1 MTPLRIAVTAD
12 PYLPVPPKLYG
23 GIERVV
29 DFLVRELCKRGH
41 QVTLIAHPASE
52 TPARLIPYGIPPH
65 RGRTVRFREMV
76 QLATRLWKIRKEFD
90 VVHSFGRLAS
100 LAPILPSSRIV
111 KIQSYQRAIPWTGV
125 RRAMRLAGPSL
136 SFTGCS
142 ASLFADLPNQGAAG
156 EWRAVY
162 NGLEVDKYRVAQAVS
177 PTAPFVFLGRL
188 ERVKGVHHAIEIS
201 RLAGRGLVI
210 AGNRVDD
217 GGEPNY
223 FDREIAPQLDGVH
236 VRYVGPVDDK
246 QKNELLGKA
255 YALLMPVEWDEPF
268 GIVMA
273 EALACGTPVLG
284 FPRGAVPEIV
294 KPGFNGFL
302 AEDAENLAEYAPHVP
317 DLDRLAIRVD
327 CGARFGHERIVDE
340 YESLYRERLASL
352 RGARD

>member
-1 MTPLRIAVTAD
+1 MTPMRIAVTVD

-23 GIERVV
+23 GIERIV

-41 QVTLIAHPASE
+41 RVTLIAHPESE

-65 RGRTVRFREMV
+65 RGRAVRFRELV
-76 QLATRLWKIRKEFD
+76 QLATRLWKIRKEID
-90 VVHSFGRLAS
+90 VVHSFGRMAS

-111 KIQSYQRAIPWTGV
+111 KIQSYQRAVPWRGV
-125 RRAMRLAGPSL
+125 RRAMRLAGKTL

-142 ASLFADLPNQGAAG
+142 ASLFDDLPNQGGAAAG
-156 EWRAVY
+156 EWRAIY
-162 NGLEVDKYRVAQAVS
+162 NGIEVDNYRPSAAVS

-188 ERVKGVHHAIEIS
+188 ERIKGVHHAIEIS

-217 GGEPNY
+217 SGEPNY
-223 FDREIAPQLDGVH
+223 FDREIGPHLDGVH

-255 YALLMPVEWDEPF
+255 YALLMPVEWEEPF

-284 FPRGAVPEIV
+284 FPRGSVPEVV

-302 AEDAENLAEYAPHVP
+302 ANDVESLAQFAPQIP
-317 DLDRLAIRVD
+317 ELDRLAIRVD
-327 CGARFGHERIVDE
+327 CVSRFGRDVIVDQ
-340 YESLYRERLASL
+340 YESLYRDRLSAI
-352 RGARD
+352 RGD